1 MEKMEKMDMYGF
13 GKEGCN
19 LREGCDLREGW
30 DWSFEGWD
38 G

>member
-1 MEKMEKMDMYGF
+1 MEKMDMYGF

-19 LREGCDLREGW
+19 LREGCDL
-30 DWSFEGWD
+30 SFEGWN

>member
-1 MEKMEKMDMYGF
+1 MKKMDMYGF
-13 GKEGCN
+13 GK
-19 LREGCDLREGW
+19 EGCDLREGW

>member
-1 MEKMEKMDMYGF
+1 MCGF
-13 GKEGCN
+13 RKEGCN